1 MNIGL
6 KYPGLTIN
14 KYQERICTMGK
25 EKRSRRSGVSLFY
38 NNSFLSINFGDLA
51 EIQILFITL
60 ILMIVEPCPPRSPL
74 QCTRVRS
81 YHRRLHFYIE
91 LFHIIRFIYIIK

>member
-1 MNIGL
+1 MYNGKREAEQKVRGL
-6 KYPGLTIN
+6 IILH
-14 KYQERICTMGK
+14 
-25 EKRSRRSGVSLFY
+25 
-38 NNSFLSINFGDLA
+38 NSFLSINFGDLA